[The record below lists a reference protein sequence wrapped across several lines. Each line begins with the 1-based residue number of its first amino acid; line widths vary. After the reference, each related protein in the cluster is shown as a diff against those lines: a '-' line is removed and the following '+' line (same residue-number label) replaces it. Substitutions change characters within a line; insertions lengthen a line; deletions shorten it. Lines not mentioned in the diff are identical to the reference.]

1 MVISWFYIYIKASCG
16 STFSLREEQSRMI
29 LLSMALI
36 GSYLNQPSC
45 LSPFTHIRGKK
56 TKTKNEHL
64 KSAVAFHFLMSVESA
79 RLGSDQLL
87 LARQSNAS
95 TTATESRCWLKGRN
109 SEREK
114 TSVCCRGQR
123 GDRRP
128 WLNREREKYVNVQG
142 RFNTDGRI

>member
-1 MVISWFYIYIKASCG
+1 
-16 STFSLREEQSRMI
+16 MI
-29 LLSMALI
+29 LHLHKSQLWLHILSTWRTKQDDSSFD
-36 GSYLNQPSC
+36 GFDWQ
-45 LSPFTHIRGKK
+45 LSQSAELFITFYSHTGKK
-56 TKTKNEHL
+56 NKTKNEHL

-114 TSVCCRGQR
+114 TSVCCRGQC
-123 GDRRP
+123 GDCRP